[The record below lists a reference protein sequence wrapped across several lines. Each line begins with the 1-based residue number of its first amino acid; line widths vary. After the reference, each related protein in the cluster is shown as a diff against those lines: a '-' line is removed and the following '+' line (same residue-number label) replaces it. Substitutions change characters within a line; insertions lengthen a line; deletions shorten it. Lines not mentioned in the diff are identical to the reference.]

1 MADTVPTPDQALKSL
16 GGVLDLFNAQDTS
29 KQVQGKPNSHECWYK
44 PSCDTLAESVSSLIT
59 KTGGSTYVEH
69 STEKAKQFAKTLT
82 TAVFDEF
89 RATDMA
95 KLYGVQASANAYNS
109 TSAQLLANHAFNNLV
124 IKAAGL
130 NLEAI
135 VKYGTVRGSDAQALA
150 NLFAAT
156 KGSYTVQTT
165 AAPASGAG
173 NALGGV
179 ADIISFGKDLLKL

>member
-1 MADTVPTPDQALKSL
+1 MADTVPTPDKALKAL
-16 GGVLDLFNAQDTS
+16 GGVLDLFNGQDTS

-44 PSCDTLAESVSSLIT
+44 PSCDTLAESVASLIT

-82 TAVFDEF
+82 TAVFEEF
-89 RATDMA
+89 RATDMVQ
-95 KLYGVQASANAYNS
+95 LYGRQAQANAYNS
-109 TSAQLLANHAFNNLV
+109 TSAQLMANHAFDNLV

-130 NLEAI
+130 HLDAI

-165 AAPASGAG
+165 APAGGSASSGLGDVSTLVKFAG
-173 NALGGV
+173 
-179 ADIISFGKDLLKL
+179 SFL